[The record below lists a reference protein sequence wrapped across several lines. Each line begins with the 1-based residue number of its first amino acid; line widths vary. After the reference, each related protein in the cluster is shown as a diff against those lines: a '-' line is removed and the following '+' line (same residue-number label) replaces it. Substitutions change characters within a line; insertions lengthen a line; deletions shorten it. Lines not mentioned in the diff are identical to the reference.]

1 MKANR
6 NKQIHFRLS
15 EPLYT
20 LIEEVAIDE
29 ETSVAAI
36 SRRILR
42 NHFETIAADRFEQR
56 AGTDGDSEL
65 AAAAVAA

>member
-6 NKQIHFRLS
+6 NRQIHFRLS
-15 EPLYT
+15 EPLYA

-42 NHFETIAADRFEQR
+42 NHFETVAADRFEQH
-56 AGTDGDSEL
+56 ANNTGG
-65 AAAAVAA
+65 AATAIAA